1 MLPACFR
8 NRALRLLNHTWNT
21 KTFCVSTVNSFVV
34 HPYLIIYSL
43 KRRIQLKFSSFR
55 TAKMAQWPFQAFDIM
70 LDEKGEERKTKFEN
84 L

>member
-21 KTFCVSTVNSFVV
+21 KTFCVSTVNSSLSN
-34 HPYLIIYSL
+34 YL
-43 KRRIQLKFSSFR
+43 FSEKKNSSRFR
-55 TAKMAQWPFQAFDIM
+55 HSELQRWYNGPFQAFDIM